1 MAEAINRTRNRAR
14 AKANPHPHTM
24 NGPRIRLALLCT
36 GLAAVLPTA
45 VRSQSFPGVKNDE
58 VVELPTFVITETP
71 DNPYISKKAL
81 SSSRVAMDIIDIPQT
96 VSIVTSDFMKD
107 SISLRML
114 DAAKYV
120 TPVTESTLPTG
131 GDRYT
136 IRGFQVTHEFVDGME
151 ISGADGYS
159 ASLMGYNIDRI
170 EIIKGPNAILVPGGA
185 AGGQMNP
192 ITKSPIMKNQS
203 SVTLELAQYIGN
215 ALSFDINRV
224 ISADKGI
231 AARLVAAYWKNDGYW
246 KNHFRDGFMI
256 APSLSWQLSPQH
268 KFTIKFEAMQNQETN
283 GTFLPIDPSVGSDDY
298 AILAKGLPRDWSFGN
313 SQDRRDRETERL
325 TLELLSELGQHVSSR
340 LQFTANHVSREDQGG
355 TSGAIQGITITRN
368 PTTGKYEPGKV
379 WTVDQTGTVAIP
391 SVTTVPLPDPSTYVY
406 GRTNGSDHLYYNE
419 VHFRNDYAAKFEG
432 DAWKSTT
439 ISGIAANG
447 VKTHWKS
454 FPAYNRGNVANNNL
468 AGITYPDWSFAPPTP
483 PANGQN
489 RKAKQTDLQL
499 FVFESLGL
507 LHDRLLLSGGV
518 SRFFGT
524 LDRIDDT
531 GIQAKP
537 YPSYSLSDT
546 AKSYGVVVKPIKD
559 VSLFYSH
566 NTSGGTMPGS
576 LSAGAVAPT
585 FRASV
590 GDQNEY
596 GVKTSLL
603 NNRLTASFAYF
614 DISSSNYAVPN
625 SEYYVLVAQGKLAE
639 ANALQNPL
647 YLDLT
652 SKGWEVEGSYTMTPN
667 LTIIGNA
674 TSYKMRQPT
683 GVRLRG
689 VSDRSYAVYADYRF
703 SEGAIKGLGVNIGV
717 DYRSDLVGENVNAF
731 TTTVPL
737 AGGVLVP
744 QQPSFKVAPRTL
756 VNLGFSYRA
765 KDWTARLQ
773 INNALDKDYFIGGI
787 NRNSMM
793 VGEPR
798 NVKGS
803 ITYNF

>member
-1 MAEAINRTRNRAR
+1 MTHARSRASR
-14 AKANPHPHTM
+14 PA
-24 NGPRIRLALLCT
+24 GRRLLCLTAVAALL
-36 GLAAVLPTA
+36 GLPATRSWAQAASA
-45 VRSQSFPGVKNDE
+45 AKD
-58 VVELPTFVITETP
+58 VVTLPTFTITETP
-71 DNPYISKKAL
+71 VNPYVSKQAL
-81 SSSRVAMDIIDIPQT
+81 SSSRVAMDLQDIPQT
-96 VSIVTSDFMKD
+96 ISVVTSEFMKD
-107 SISLRML
+107 SMSFRML
-114 DAAKYV
+114 DAAKYI

-136 IRGFQVTHEFVDGME
+136 IRGFQVSHEFVDGME

-203 SVTLELAQYIGN
+203 SATLELAQYIGN
-215 ALSFDINRV
+215 AFSFDVNRIV
-224 ISADKGI
+224 SEDKGV
-231 AARLVAAYWKNDGYW
+231 AARLVAAVWKNNGYW
-246 KNHFRDGFMI
+246 KNHFRDGFMV
-256 APSLSWQLSPQH
+256 APSLSWQLSPAH
-268 KFTIKFEAMQNQETN
+268 KLTIKAEIMQNQETN

-298 AILAKGLPRDWSFGN
+298 AVIAKGLPRDWSFGN
-313 SQDRRDRETERL
+313 SQDRRDRATERL
-325 TLELLSELGQHVSSR
+325 TFELLSEMGQHVSSR
-340 LQFTANHVSREDQGG
+340 LQLTANHVLREDQGG
-355 TSGAIQGITITRN
+355 TSGSINGITITRN
-368 PTTGKYEPGKV
+368 PTTGKYEPGVV
-379 WTVDQTGTVAIP
+379 WTVNQTGPVAIP
-391 SVTTVPLPDPSTYVY
+391 SSTNVPLPDPSTYVY

-419 VHFRNDYAAKFEG
+419 VHLRNDYAIKFES

-439 ISGIAANG
+439 ITGLAANG

-468 AGITYPDWSFAPPTP
+468 AGITYPDWSFAQPSA
-483 PANGQN
+483 PASGQN

-499 FVFESLGL
+499 FVFENLNL
-507 LHDRLLLSGGV
+507 LRDRVIVSGGV

-531 GIQAKP
+531 GIQPKP
-537 YPSYSLSDT
+537 YPSYSLADT
-546 AKSYGVVVKPIKD
+546 AKSYGVVVKPIKE
-559 VSLFYSH
+559 VSLYYSH

-576 LSAGAVAPT
+576 LSAGSVAPN

-590 GDQNEY
+590 GAQNEY
-596 GVKTSLL
+596 GVKTSFLH
-603 NNRLTASFAYF
+603 NTLTASFAHF
-614 DISSSNYAVPN
+614 DITSSNYAVPN
-625 SEYYVLVAQGKLAE
+625 SEYYVLVAQGNLAA

-652 SKGWEVEGSYTMTPN
+652 SKGWEFEGSYAPTPH
-667 LTIIGNA
+667 LTIIGNY
-674 TSYKMRQPT
+674 TDYQIRQPT

-689 VSDRSYAVYADYRF
+689 VSDKSYGLYADYRF
-703 SEGAIKGLGVNIGV
+703 TDGALSGFGVNLGM

-737 AGGVLVP
+737 AGGLLVP
-744 QQPSFKVAPRTL
+744 QQPSFKVAPRT
-756 VNLGFSYRA
+756 VTNLGFTYRA

-773 INNALDKDYFIGGI
+773 INNALDEDYIMGGI
-787 NRNSMM
+787 NRNAMM

-798 NVKGS
+798 NFKGS